1 LSIKRQ
7 FGKLGRVSSV
17 ASAPLQQIWLPEGV
31 VPFGQML
38 LRSARRGPEREA
50 LVFPDIRLTYEQLAG
65 RAWAVARSLTGLGVG
80 PREHVGVLMTTH
92 PDLVAAVFGASL
104 IGATVVPI
112 NARYRTTELH
122 SIVED
127 ADLVALITHDSAD
140 EHVDFT
146 SLLHDSLPG
155 LRGAGDPMR
164 LALPDHPY
172 LRQVVMM
179 GDRRPEGMVDRDA
192 FVALGENVD
201 EASLRTRVEGVPLRD
216 FALILYTSG
225 TTSQPRGAMITH
237 EAFVRGWI
245 GVGGIWHTSP
255 DDRHYTSL
263 PLFHVTALG
272 CLTWVLAAGGTFFS
286 DYSFDAERCLKT
298 LEQER
303 ITEFYPAY
311 QPVMEGVLADPHFPN
326 ADLSSLRIFQNVA
339 PPEVLAKFQQRIPH
353 AVQLTC
359 YGGTEGG
366 VVTMTRPEDPPEVR
380 LNTCGTPQ
388 AGVELRVVDENGA
401 PLGPGER
408 GIIEFRGFNTL
419 SYYWKSPEKTA
430 QSIREDGW
438 VTMQDLGVLDD
449 GGRVLFL
456 GRQKETMK
464 VGGENVAPQEIEAQL
479 STHPA
484 VKLVQVVGI
493 PDERL
498 LEVAAA
504 YVELVPGAQASED
517 ELIEHCRG
525 RIASF
530 KVPRMIR
537 FIDGDDWPMSATKI
551 QRFKLRERLMAELEA
566 VSDVPQPTA

>member
-1 LSIKRQ
+1 MSTA
-7 FGKLGRVSSV
+7 G
-17 ASAPLQQIWLPEGV
+17 PLEQVWVPEGV
-31 VPFGQML
+31 VPLGQML
-38 LRSARRGPEREA
+38 LRSARRSPDREA
-50 LVFPDIRLTYEQLAG
+50 LVFPDARLSYRELAD
-65 RAWAVARSLTGLGVG
+65 RTWQVARSLTGLGVQ
-80 PREHVGVLMTTH
+80 PREHVGVLMTNH
-92 PDLVAAVFGASL
+92 PALVATVFGAAL

-112 NARYRTTELH
+112 NARYRTSELH

-140 EHVDFT
+140 EHVDFA
-146 SLLHDSLPG
+146 SLLHESLPG
-155 LRGAGDPMR
+155 LREAADPMA
-164 LALPDHPY
+164 LSLPDHPY

-179 GDRRPEGMVDRDA
+179 GSRRPEGMVDRAA
-192 FVALGENVD
+192 FAALGDNVD
-201 EASLRTRVEGVPLRD
+201 EQRLRTRVEGVPLRD
-216 FALILYTSG
+216 YALILYTSG

-245 GVGGIWHTSP
+245 GVAGIWHTSP
-255 DDRHYTSL
+255 DDRHYTAL

-286 DYSFDAERCLKT
+286 DYSFDAGRCLHA
-298 LEQER
+298 LETER

-311 QPVMEGVLADPHFPN
+311 QPVMEGVLAHPDFPD

-388 AGVELRVVDENGA
+388 QGVELRVVDENGL

-438 VTMQDLGVLDD
+438 VTMQDLGVLDE

-456 GRQKETMK
+456 GRQKETLK

-479 STHPA
+479 STHQA

-504 YVELVPGAQASED
+504 YVELVPGGEATEE

-537 FIDGDDWPMSATKI
+537 FIDGDEWPMSATKI
-551 QRFKLRERLMAELEA
+551 QRFKLRERLLAELE
-566 VSDVPQPTA
+566 VQPTT

>member
-1 LSIKRQ
+1 M
-7 FGKLGRVSSV
+7 
-17 ASAPLQQIWLPEGV
+17 PL
-31 VPFGQML
+31 GQML

-50 LVFPDIRLTYEQLAG
+50 LVFPDVRLTYTQLAD
-65 RAWAVARSLTGLGVG
+65 RAWAVARSLTGLGVA
-80 PREHVGVLMTTH
+80 PREHVGVLMTNH

-127 ADLVALITHDSAD
+127 ADLVALLTHDSAD

-155 LRGAGDPMR
+155 LREAEDPM
-164 LALPDHPY
+164 ALTLPEHPC
-172 LRQVVMM
+172 LRQVAMM
-179 GDRRPEGMVDRDA
+179 GRRRPEGMVDHDA
-192 FVALGENVD
+192 FAALGEGIDD
-201 EASLRTRVEGVPLRD
+201 EALRTRVEGVPLRD
-216 FALILYTSG
+216 FALMLYTSG

-245 GVGGIWHTSP
+245 GVAGIWHTSP

-272 CLTWVLAAGGTFFS
+272 CLTWVMAAGGTFFS
-286 DYSFDAERCLKT
+286 DYSFDAERCLRA
-298 LEQER
+298 LEEER

-311 QPVMEGVLADPHFPN
+311 QPVMEGVLAHPHFPD

-438 VTMQDLGVLDD
+438 VTMQDLGVLDE

-456 GRQKETMK
+456 GRQKETLK

-484 VKLVQVVGI
+484 VKLVQVVGV

-504 YVELVPGAQASED
+504 YVELVPGAEATEE

-537 FIDGDDWPMSATKI
+537 FIDGDEWPMSATKI
-551 QRFKLRERLMAELEA
+551 QRFKLRDRLLAELEA
-566 VSDVPQPTA
+566 QPTR